1 MKSFDFQT
9 STKRIDCLTF
19 VYVFFSRS
27 HCEYTF
33 EIIIMSISQAEK
45 GFFLLLL
52 RVNIIIRKSR
62 VSIGHRKENKVTV
75 GRIDVNRE
83 KENHLFRFSDTA
95 IGERGELFFFFLFN
109 PIINIEHTFFVVCVF
124 SPLSLLF
131 FSTSCCPIVNYY
143 YSNWTEQKM
152 NLILLFRV
160 LLFLTCSTTWRFF
173 IQCNGHGKTDDFLL
187 INIWNRLSLRIKK
200 IGFSFE

>member
-19 VYVFFSRS
+19 VYVCFFLALIVN
-27 HCEYTF
+27 TF

-52 RVNIIIRKSR
+52 WVNIIIRKSR

-124 SPLSLLF
+124 SLLSL
-131 FSTSCCPIVNYY
+131 FSS
-143 YSNWTEQKM
+143 
-152 NLILLFRV
+152 
-160 LLFLTCSTTWRFF
+160 
-173 IQCNGHGKTDDFLL
+173 
-187 INIWNRLSLRIKK
+187 SLRVVVRSSTIT
-200 IGFSFE
+200 IRIERNTRWIWSFCLGSCYF